1 MTLDG
6 PDFSIV
12 FSRAL
17 GRVIVHVHGAL
28 DWNTAHQLKHRLI
41 DVIDGQGNRDLV
53 LDLKGMTSIDSG
65 GIAVLVDALKRL
77 QKRGGDLVLSGPT
90 ATVAAALEAV
100 GLDKVF
106 DITPAWSHPSNGEV
120 RNNVSGR
127 VAWGRPG

>member
-6 PDFSIV
+6 ADFSIV